1 MSQKN
6 AAFEQYGFTSS
17 NGRGNQPIPGFIRYW
32 EIGEYAELMHQLLSF
47 LDAVL
52 ETEQVP
58 FDVRHQVGRQ
68 QAVRNPVGV
77 SGYRSLAGFLPLCGQ
92 WMDLYWPAY
101 AYSVD
106 LQLFFDC
113 FMQHPL
119 ARMLGCGV
127 RDGIA
132 DKSMAASLYNDFV
145 GTLRMEAVR
154 RGVRKWLSDWR
165 GNLDDQERAIRRYL
179 GALSEQYRCL
189 VPVRVDLY
197 YADYATADASAMA
210 RTGWAASE
218 NGVWVP
224 MPSNVAIGHGRPETR
239 ARIDAAVAI
248 QDRDRFFENRRGA
261 DRLLFDRMVG
271 YIWKLEQGG
280 RHCANHFHCIF
291 FLDPAKLT
299 QAELCQLKCLIGDRW
314 RRVTRGQGLMY
325 DCHARLDREALRAR
339 GQWAVDPIAS
349 ADPMQ
354 LATLANYVVRYFAKD
369 DDQMVRAKP
378 TARARTLT
386 MGR

>member
-1 MSQKN
+1 
-6 AAFEQYGFTSS
+6 
-17 NGRGNQPIPGFIRYW
+17 
-32 EIGEYAELMHQLLSF
+32 
-47 LDAVL
+47 
-52 ETEQVP
+52 
-58 FDVRHQVGRQ
+58 
-68 QAVRNPVGV
+68 
-77 SGYRSLAGFLPLCGQ
+77 
-92 WMDLYWPAY
+92 
-101 AYSVD
+101 
-106 LQLFFDC
+106 
-113 FMQHPL
+113 
-119 ARMLGCGV
+119 
-127 RDGIA
+127 
-132 DKSMAASLYNDFV
+132 MAASLYNDFV

-271 YIWKLEQGG
+271 YIW
-280 RHCANHFHCIF
+280 RA
-291 FLDPAKLT
+291 
-299 QAELCQLKCLIGDRW
+299 CQKFC
-314 RRVTRGQGLMY
+314 V
-325 DCHARLDREALRAR
+325 
-339 GQWAVDPIAS
+339 
-349 ADPMQ
+349 
-354 LATLANYVVRYFAKD
+354 
-369 DDQMVRAKP
+369 
-378 TARARTLT
+378 
-386 MGR
+386 